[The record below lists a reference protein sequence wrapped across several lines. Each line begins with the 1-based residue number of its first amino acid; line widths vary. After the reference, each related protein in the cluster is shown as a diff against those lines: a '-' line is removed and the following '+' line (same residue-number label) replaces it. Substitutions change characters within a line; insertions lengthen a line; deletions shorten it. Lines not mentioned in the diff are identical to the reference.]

1 MHTLYIAT
9 HNDSGDNFNCS
20 PRKIRSHL
28 FDFSQRKDRHY
39 WLYERVEKLLLFL
52 QVAQKLECS
61 SLAEGCRSSSCFCFW
76 LVLISAFVTLCLFP
90 SAVAAH
96 QGERASADIYFLMRR
111 KWSLFKQ
118 IATLLGEEITHFSRR
133 HVTRGRERDNFWMYA
148 WFEFHVTTIYQ
159 LLKSYSMV
167 MIF

>member
-28 FDFSQRKDRHY
+28 FDFSQRKDSCCYFYKSRKSSNAAH
-39 WLYERVEKLLLFL
+39 WLK
-52 QVAQKLECS
+52 
-61 SLAEGCRSSSCFCFW
+61 
-76 LVLISAFVTLCLFP
+76 
-90 SAVAAH
+90 AVAAAAAFAFGWCSFPRSWLCAFFP
-96 QGERASADIYFLMRR
+96 QQSPRAPRERASADIYFLMRR

-118 IATLLGEEITHFSRR
+118 IATLLGKEITHFSRR
-133 HVTRGRERDNFWMYA
+133 HVTRARERDNFWMYA
-148 WFEFHVTTIYQ
+148 WFEFHVTTINQ
-159 LLKSYSMV
+159 LLKSFSMV